1 MKPLTV
7 YQMLP
12 ALYLLLSLVS
22 LVSALHTQLCDH
34 NKLTA
39 ALASSQSCIFD
50 NIKRLVRQNE
60 IQPQDLIGKY
70 PLLLWW
76 VLIIML
82 IF

>member
-1 MKPLTV
+1 MKPQTV
-7 YQMLP
+7 YQILS
-12 ALYLLLSLVS
+12 ALYLLLS

-34 NKLTA
+34 NKMTA
-39 ALASSQSCIFD
+39 ALASSQSCVFD

-82 IF
+82 NL

>member
-1 MKPLTV
+1 MRSLTV
-7 YQMLP
+7 YH
-12 ALYLLLSLVS
+12 LLQPLTLS
-22 LVSALHTQLCDH
+22 LVSALHTELCDH

-70 PLLLWW
+70 PL
-76 VLIIML
+76 
-82 IF
+82 

>member
-1 MKPLTV
+1 MKPLT
-7 YQMLP
+7 
-12 ALYLLLSLVS
+12 LYHILQPLTLS
-22 LVSALHTQLCDH
+22 LVSALHTEICDH

-50 NIKRLVRQNE
+50 NIKRLVKQNE

-76 VLIIML
+76 ARIIVLI
-82 IF
+82 F